1 MIDTVKI
8 YTQITKEL
16 YQKIEFCQNH
26 KICYN
31 KSTGQLF
38 YDITSDNLEGSYSTS
53 LSVKV
58 GEGAKYGFI
67 NSYCIEVEG
76 SLHKMLQGQNAYNG
90 YYNLVE
96 VAIGMI
102 KLVEDGYNVIL
113 PNIKHWFLQRC
124 DISKCFDL
132 EKQENVVNYLGC
144 LSYLSYPRRNVLPYG
159 YTKGIYVAGTSTTLK
174 IYDKLLEFMKHD
186 SSKVKKIN
194 FDIDKHINTIQG
206 FVRFECEIKKKKA
219 ETLRKSYR
227 NHVNNKKY
235 LDNNHV
241 RLYRVTY
248 DQLEKIWVDEF
259 IKLLKLPENEE
270 KRKMLANRE
279 DVKNYLENNCTKRGQ
294 ANRLY
299 AFYIQLKL
307 EGYDKVKSIYSKTA
321 FYRNISELK
330 EFGINWTSTEFE
342 ILEVKN
348 ENYYY
353 FNPFTMKEVV

>member
-16 YQKIEFCQNH
+16 YQKIEYCQNH

-58 GEGAKYGFI
+58 GDGAKYGFVD
-67 NSYCIEVEG
+67 SYCIEVEG
-76 SLHKMLQGQNAYNG
+76 SLHKMVQGQNAYNG
-90 YYNLVE
+90 YYNIVQ
-96 VAIGMI
+96 VSKGMI
-102 KLVEDGYNVIL
+102 KLVENGYNIKL
-113 PNIKHWFLQRC
+113 PHIKHWFLQRC

-132 EKQENVVNYLGC
+132 KKQENVVNYIDC
-144 LSYLSYPRRNVLPYG
+144 LTYLSYPRREVLPY
-159 YTKGIYVAGTSTTLK
+159 TQCKGIYVAGTSTTLK
-174 IYDKLLEFMKHD
+174 IYDKLREFMKHD
-186 SSKVKKIN
+186 CSKVKKLN

-206 FVRFECEIKKKKA
+206 FVRFECEIKKKKI

-227 NHVNNKKY
+227 NHVNNRKY
-235 LDNNHV
+235 FNNNHV
-241 RLYRVTY
+241 RLYRISY
-248 DQLEKIWVDEF
+248 DDLEKIWEDEF
-259 IKLLKLPENEE
+259 IKLLKLSENEE
-270 KRKMLANRE
+270 KRKMLGNRE
-279 DVKNYLENNCTKRGQ
+279 DVKNFLENNCTKRGQ
-294 ANRLY
+294 ANKLY

-307 EGYDKVKSIYSKTA
+307 EGYEKVKKIYSSSA

-330 EFGINWTSTEFE
+330 ELGISWTSTEFE

-348 ENYYY
+348 NNFYY
-353 FNPFTMKEVV
+353 FNPFVMKEVA